1 MSDAAATVPTMSQE
15 ADEYEDK
22 TSSYSVSRL
31 LATARDA
38 IDAELGGPVW
48 VEGEISGFKKGRNN
62 HTYFDLIEKD
72 DEDRV
77 IAKVSVALWAG
88 NRAKVNAR
96 FKDTGPIRMDEGVRV
111 RIIGPLELWLPGGR
125 LQLNMQDIDPEY
137 TLELIDSERD
147 RVLALLRAEGLLDR
161 NRACPVPIAPQ
172 RIGLVTAVGS
182 AAEADF
188 LKTLHD
194 SGLAFDIVFVDA
206 QMQGLGA
213 ERTVSAALRTLA
225 AQSVDLIALVRG
237 GGARTDL
244 ATFDHELIARTIATL
259 DVPVF
264 TGIGHEIDTSVAD
277 LVASRSHKTPTACAA
292 AIAEMLGDAIARA
305 EQAWASV
312 SVIAD
317 QLLGRQSA
325 RLARVARMAT
335 TSVRSRLA
343 LEQHRLDAA
352 GDRSTRGG
360 LTALRHAGADID
372 LFAARLAAVDPARA
386 LARGWSITRSE
397 SGAIVRSVADL
408 GEGDTLVTQLV
419 DGNVTSTVSD
429 IKQLKGS

>member
-1 MSDAAATVPTMSQE
+1 MVG
-15 ADEYEDK
+15 DEGDDVGGMPG
-22 TSSYSVSRL
+22 SYTVSRL
-31 LATARDA
+31 LSTARDA
-38 IDAELGGPVW
+38 IDAELGGPIW

-88 NRAKVNAR
+88 NRARVNAR
-96 FKDTGPIRMDEGVRV
+96 FKDAGPVRMDDGVRV

-147 RVLALLRAEGLLDR
+147 RVLALLGTEGLLDR
-161 NRACPVPIAPQ
+161 NRSCPVPIAPR

-188 LKTLHD
+188 LKTLDD

-213 ERTVSAALRTLA
+213 ERTVSAALRTVA
-225 AQSVDLIALVRG
+225 AQGVDLIALVRG

-277 LVASRSHKTPTACAA
+277 VVACRSHKTPTACAA
-292 AIAEMLGDAIARA
+292 AIAALLGDAISRA
-305 EQAWASV
+305 EDAWASV
-312 SVIAD
+312 CAIAEQ
-317 QLLGRQSA
+317 QLSGEGT
-325 RLARVARMAT
+325 RLARVARLAT
-335 TSVRSRLA
+335 TSVRSRLQ
-343 LEQHRLDAA
+343 LEQHRLDVAA
-352 GDRSTRGG
+352 ERSMRGG
-360 LTALRHAGADID
+360 LIALRHAGTDID
-372 LFAARLAAVDPARA
+372 LLAARIAAVDPARA
-386 LARGWSITRSE
+386 LARGWSITRTSA
-397 SGAIVRSVADL
+397 GTIVRSAADVSP
-408 GEGDTLVTQLV
+408 GDDLVTQLV
-419 DGNVTSTVSD
+419 DGRVTSTVSTTELD
-429 IKQLKGS
+429 EGS

>member
-1 MSDAAATVPTMSQE
+1 MVEQ
-15 ADEYEDK
+15 
-22 TSSYSVSRL
+22 SYTVSRL
-31 LATARDA
+31 LSAARDA
-38 IDAELGGPVW
+38 IDAELGGPIW

-88 NRAKVNAR
+88 NRSRVNAR

-111 RIIGPLELWLPGGR
+111 RIIGPLELWVPGGR

-147 RVLALLRAEGLLDR
+147 RVLAVLRTEGLIDR
-161 NRACPVPIAPQ
+161 NRACPVPVAPQ
-172 RIGLVTAVGS
+172 RIGLVTAIGS

-225 AQSVDLIALVRG
+225 AQRVDLIALVRG

-277 LVASRSHKTPTACAA
+277 VVANRSHKTPTACAA
-292 AIAEMLGDAIARA
+292 AIAELLGGAIGRA
-305 EQAWASV
+305 EDAWSGV
-312 SVIAD
+312 SLIAE
-317 QLLGRQSA
+317 QFLGQESA
-325 RLARVARMAT
+325 RLARVARRVTA
-335 TSVRSRLA
+335 SARSRLL
-343 LEQHRLDAA
+343 LEQHRLDSA
-352 GDRSTRGG
+352 GERSSRGG
-360 LTALRHAGADID
+360 LTALRHATTGVD

-386 LARGWSITRSE
+386 LARGWSITRTST
-397 SGAIVRSVADL
+397 GTIIRTVADVAA
-408 GEGDTLVTQLV
+408 GDTLITQLV
-419 DGNVTSTVSD
+419 DGRVTSTVSTTARTEET
-429 IKQLKGS
+429 

>member
-1 MSDAAATVPTMSQE
+1 MSQE
-15 ADEYEDK
+15 ADG
-22 TSSYSVSRL
+22 SAISMNSYSVSRL

-62 HTYFDLIEKD
+62 HTYFDLIETD

-96 FKDTGPIRMDEGVRV
+96 FKDTGPIRMDDGVRV

-125 LQLNMQDIDPEY
+125 IQLNMQDIDPEF

-147 RVLALLRAEGLLDR
+147 RVLALLRAEGLIDR
-161 NRACPVPIAPQ
+161 NRHRLVPAAPR
-172 RIGLVTAVGS
+172 RIGLVTAIGS

-206 QMQGLGA
+206 QMQGIGA
-213 ERTVSAALRTLA
+213 ERQVSAALRTLEREE
-225 AQSVDLIALVRG
+225 VDLIALVRG

-244 ATFDHELIARTIATL
+244 ATFDHERIARTIATL
-259 DVPVF
+259 EVPVF

-277 LVASRSHKTPTACAA
+277 VVANQSFKTPTACAA
-292 AIAEMLGDAIARA
+292 AIAELQRGVIDQVEEAWHSIATSAHR
-305 EQAWASV
+305 
-312 SVIAD
+312 
-317 QLLGRQSA
+317 LLEREST
-325 RLARVARMAT
+325 RLARHARHAT
-335 TSVRSRLA
+335 MTVRSRLT
-343 LEQHRLDAA
+343 LEQHRLTTAA
-352 GDRSTRGG
+352 ERSNRSALG
-360 LTALRHAGADID
+360 ALRHASGRVDV
-372 LFAARLAAVDPARA
+372 LAARLAALDPARA
-386 LARGWSITRSE
+386 LARGWTITRTT
-397 SGAIVRSVADL
+397 GGVVVRSIEDVNP
-408 GEGDTLVTQLV
+408 GDALVTQLV
-419 DGNVTSTVSD
+419 DGIVTSTVSATEHHED
-429 IKQLKGS
+429 S

>member
-1 MSDAAATVPTMSQE
+1 MNE
-15 ADEYEDK
+15 AEQR
-22 TSSYSVSRL
+22 YSVSRL
-31 LATARDA
+31 LSTARDA
-38 IDAELGGPVW
+38 ITAELGGPVW

-77 IAKVSVALWAG
+77 IAKLPVALWAG
-88 NRAKVNAR
+88 NRARVNAR

-125 LQLNMQDIDPEY
+125 LQLNMQDIDPDF

-147 RVLALLRAEGLLDR
+147 RVLGLMRSEGLIDR
-161 NRACPVPIAPQ
+161 NRACIVPDAPS

-213 ERTVSAALRTLA
+213 ERTISAALRTVA

-244 ATFDHELIARTIATL
+244 ATFDHELIARTIATI

-277 LVASRSHKTPTACAA
+277 LMANRSFKTPTACAA
-292 AIAEMLGDAIARA
+292 GIADAVRAVIDRA
-305 EQAWASV
+305 EDAWIGIAS
-312 SVIAD
+312 IAQRLLD
-317 QLLGRQSA
+317 QDNR
-325 RLARVARMAT
+325 RLARHARQVT
-335 TSVRSRLA
+335 TTVRTRLS
-343 LEQHRLDAA
+343 LEQHRLDVAA
-352 GDRSTRGG
+352 DRSTRSAHN
-360 LTALRHAGADID
+360 ALRHAAARAD
-372 LFAARLAAVDPARA
+372 LHAARLGALDPARA
-386 LARGWSITRSE
+386 LARGWTITRTG
-397 SGAIVRSVADL
+397 SGSILRSIDEVRA
-408 GEGDTLVTQLV
+408 GEILVTQLV
-419 DGNVTSTVSD
+419 DGSVTSTVSATHH
-429 IKQLKGS
+429 IEGT

>member
-1 MSDAAATVPTMSQE
+1 MGDDDF
-15 ADEYEDK
+15 DEVA
-22 TSSYSVSRL
+22 SSYSVSRL

-38 IDAELGGPVW
+38 IDAELGGAVW

-125 LQLNMQDIDPEY
+125 LQLNMQDIDPNF

-147 RVLALLRAEGLLDR
+147 RVLALLRAEGLIDR
-161 NRACPVPIAPQ
+161 NHRCVVPTPPQ

-188 LKTLHD
+188 LKTLRD
-194 SGLAFDIVFVDA
+194 SGGAFDIVFVDA

-225 AQSVDLIALVRG
+225 AQRVDLIALVRG

-244 ATFDHELIARTIATL
+244 ATFDHELIARTIAAL

-277 LVASRSHKTPTACAA
+277 VVANQSHKTPTACAA
-292 AIAEMLGDAIARA
+292 AIADLQREVINRVEDAWIGIASSAQR
-305 EQAWASV
+305 
-312 SVIAD
+312 
-317 QLLGRQSA
+317 LLERENT
-325 RLARVARMAT
+325 RLARRARHAT
-335 TSVRSRLA
+335 TTVRSRLTV
-343 LEQHRLDAA
+343 EQLRLDTAA
-352 GDRSTRGG
+352 ERSTRGG
-360 LTALRHAGADID
+360 LGALRHASARVDV
-372 LFAARLAAVDPARA
+372 LSARLTALDPARA
-386 LARGWSITRSE
+386 LARGWTITRTST
-397 SGAIVRSVADL
+397 GTIVRGLADVAA
-408 GEGDTLVTQLV
+408 GDTLVTQLV
-419 DGNVTSTVSD
+419 DGSVTSTVSATNRNED
-429 IKQLKGS
+429 L

>member
-1 MSDAAATVPTMSQE
+1 MAGEGVDFESVA
-15 ADEYEDK
+15 
-22 TSSYSVSRL
+22 SSFSVSRL

-125 LQLNMQDIDPEY
+125 LQLNMQDIDPNF

-147 RVLALLRAEGLLDR
+147 RVLALLRTEGLLDR

-225 AQSVDLIALVRG
+225 AQRVDLIALVRG

-277 LVASRSHKTPTACAA
+277 IVANRSHKTPTACAS
-292 AIAEMLGDAIARA
+292 AIAELLGDAIARA
-305 EQAWASV
+305 EEAWVSV
-312 SVIAD
+312 SAIAE
-317 QLLGRQSA
+317 QFLTREGT
-325 RLARVARMAT
+325 RLARVARLAT
-335 TSVRSRLA
+335 TSVRSRLM
-343 LEQHRLDAA
+343 LEQHRLDSA
-352 GDRSTRGG
+352 GERSTRGG
-360 LTALRHAGADID
+360 LTALRHAGADIE

-386 LARGWSITRSE
+386 LARGWSITRTE
-397 SGAIVRSVADL
+397 AGAIVRSAADL
-408 GEGDTLVTQLV
+408 APGDTLVTQLV
-419 DGNVTSTVSD
+419 DGRVTSTVSTTENTE
-429 IKQLKGS
+429 GS

>member
-1 MSDAAATVPTMSQE
+1 MVG
-15 ADEYEDK
+15 DEGDEVGEKPGGY
-22 TSSYSVSRL
+22 TVSRL
-31 LATARDA
+31 LSAARDA

-62 HTYFDLIEKD
+62 HTYFDLVEKD

-125 LQLNMQDIDPEY
+125 LQLNMQDIDPEF
-137 TLELIDSERD
+137 TLELIDSERE
-147 RVLALLRAEGLLDR
+147 RVLALLRTEGLLDR
-161 NRACPVPIAPQ
+161 NRECPVPIAPR

-225 AQSVDLIALVRG
+225 AQRVDLIALVRG

-244 ATFDHELIARTIATL
+244 ATFDHELIARTIAMI

-277 LVASRSHKTPTACAA
+277 VVASRSHKTPTACAA
-292 AIAEMLGDAIARA
+292 AIAALLGDAIARA
-305 EQAWASV
+305 EASWASV
-312 SVIAD
+312 CALAEQ
-317 QLLGRQSA
+317 QLSREST
-325 RLARVARMAT
+325 RLARVARLAS
-335 TSVRSRLA
+335 TSARSRLQ

-352 GDRSTRGG
+352 AERSMRSG
-360 LTALRHAGADID
+360 LMALRHAGTDID
-372 LFAARLAAVDPARA
+372 LLAARIAAVDPARA
-386 LARGWSITRSE
+386 LSRGWSITRTAT
-397 SGAIVRSVADL
+397 GAIVRSAADL
-408 GEGDTLVTQLV
+408 SAGDELVTQLV
-419 DGNVTSTVSD
+419 DGRVTSTVSTTERD
-429 IKQLKGS
+429 EGS

>member
-1 MSDAAATVPTMSQE
+1 MGSDDF
-15 ADEYEDK
+15 DEVG
-22 TSSYSVSRL
+22 SSYSVSRL

-96 FKDTGPIRMDEGVRV
+96 FKDAGPIRMDEGVRV

-125 LQLNMQDIDPEY
+125 LQLNMQDIDPNF

-147 RVLALLRAEGLLDR
+147 RVIALMRTEGLIDR
-161 NRACPVPIAPQ
+161 NRQCVVPVAPR

-213 ERTVSAALRTLA
+213 ERTICAALRTLA
-225 AQSVDLIALVRG
+225 AQQVDLIALVRG

-277 LVASRSHKTPTACAA
+277 IMANRSFKTPTACAA
-292 AIAEMLGDAIARA
+292 GIADALREVIDRA
-305 EQAWASV
+305 EDAWIG
-312 SVIAD
+312 IATVARRLLD
-317 QLLGRQSA
+317 QDNR
-325 RLARVARMAT
+325 RLARHARQVT
-335 TSVRSRLA
+335 TTVRSRLA

-352 GDRSTRGG
+352 AERSTRGA
-360 LTALRHAGADID
+360 LNALRHETGRSEVH
-372 LFAARLAAVDPARA
+372 AARLRALDPARA
-386 LARGWSITRSE
+386 LARGWTITRDG
-397 SGAIVRSVADL
+397 SGSIVRSLRDVR
-408 GEGDTLVTQLV
+408 EGDTLVTQLV
-419 DGNVTSTVSD
+419 DGSVTSTVSGT
-429 IKQLKGS
+429 QHLEGS

>member
-1 MSDAAATVPTMSQE
+1 MVGVDQHDIGDPTIR
-15 ADEYEDK
+15 
-22 TSSYSVSRL
+22 YSVSRL

-62 HTYFDLIEKD
+62 HTYFDLIET
-72 DEDRV
+72 DEQNRV
-77 IAKVSVALWAG
+77 IAKLSVALWAG
-88 NRAKVNAR
+88 NRNRVNAR
-96 FKDTGPIRMDEGVRV
+96 FKDTGPIRMDDGVRV

-125 LQLNMQDIDPEY
+125 IQLSMQDIDPEF

-147 RVLALLRAEGLLDR
+147 RVLALLRTEGLIDR
-161 NRACPVPIAPQ
+161 NRHRLVPAAPR
-172 RIGLVTAVGS
+172 RIGLVTAIGS

-213 ERTVSAALRTLA
+213 ERTVSAALRTLEREE
-225 AQSVDLIALVRG
+225 VDLIALVRG

-259 DVPVF
+259 EVPVF

-277 LVASRSHKTPTACAA
+277 VVANQSFKTPTACAA
-292 AIAEMLGDAIARA
+292 AIADLQREVIDQVEDAWLGIATCAQR
-305 EQAWASV
+305 
-312 SVIAD
+312 
-317 QLLGRQSA
+317 LLERENT
-325 RLARVARMAT
+325 RLARHARHAS

-352 GDRSTRGG
+352 AERSTRSGRS
-360 LTALRHAGADID
+360 ALRLASSRVD
-372 LFAARLAAVDPARA
+372 LLSARLRAVDPARA
-386 LARGWSITRSE
+386 LGRGWTITRT
-397 SGAIVRSVADL
+397 GAGTVVRSIDDL
-408 GEGDTLVTQLV
+408 RSGDTLVTQLV
-419 DGNVTSTVSD
+419 DGIVTSTVSATEHRED
-429 IKQLKGS
+429 S